1 MHKWLLILFG
11 VIHINAYSEIGTI
24 SELRGSGEIL
34 RADQSDKLLATTDL
48 DIFSYDDV
56 RTGDGRIGIE
66 FLDSSVI
73 RLTEHSKI
81 VIDEY
86 IYDPDPSKSKMALQ
100 MASGTA
106 RFITGA
112 LGRIDKENISI
123 RTPSATIAIRG
134 TDFTTTVDEIGRSLV
149 ILLPKPDGTSSGE
162 ITVETMAGIEV
173 LNEPYQATMVSVSE
187 SPPTKPVQLLNMS
200 LNFIDNLLIVNP
212 PEEVEQALDE
222 QSQSSSNVLDAD
234 FLEENDLDD
243 DGDLSKD
250 ELQEEITRLDI
261 DLLAVD
267 FLQDLLEM
275 IEEVSAGGR
284 DEGASGELDGVKIE
298 GIIPRFDQNA
308 QVYTFVEGEFFTLV
322 RQVEN
327 TIDLELDKTAG
338 YNIQML
344 SAGRFINVTLNGGG
358 ENEIIINQSD

>member
-1 MHKWLLILFG
+1 MHKWLLVLILIPFN
-11 VIHINAYSEIGTI
+11 NAYAEIGKI
-24 SELRGSGEIL
+24 SELRGNGEIL
-34 RADQSDKLLATTDL
+34 RADQSDRLLATNDL
-48 DIFSYDDV
+48 DILSYDDV
-56 RTGDGRIGIE
+56 RTGNGRIGIE

-134 TDFTTTVDEIGRSLV
+134 TDFTTTVDELGRSLV
-149 ILLPKPDGTSSGE
+149 ILLPQADGTSSGE
-162 ITVETMAGIEV
+162 ITVETMAGIEI
-173 LNEPYQATMVSVSE
+173 LNQPYQATMVSVSE
-187 SPPTKPVQLLNMS
+187 APPTKPVVINNLT

-212 PEEVEQALDE
+212 PEEVEAAIHE
-222 QSQSSSNVLDAD
+222 QSQTSSNVLDAD

-243 DGDLSKD
+243 DDGLSDDDLQD
-250 ELQEEITRLDI
+250 EITRLDV
-261 DLLAVD
+261 DFLSVD

-275 IEEVSAGGR
+275 IEEVSAGR
-284 DEGASGELDGVKIE
+284 KDEADEGELDGVQIE
-298 GIIPRFDQNA
+298 GIIPGFDQNA
-308 QVYTFVEGEFFTLV
+308 QTYTFVEGEILTLF

-327 TIDLELDKTAG
+327 TIDLELDKTGG
-338 YNIQML
+338 YNIEIL
-344 SAGRFINVTLNGGG
+344 SAGKQISITTNGGG

>member
-1 MHKWLLILFG
+1 MHKWLLILVLIPFNN
-11 VIHINAYSEIGTI
+11 IYSEIGKI
-24 SELRGSGEIL
+24 SELRGNGEVL
-34 RADQSDKLLATTDL
+34 RGNQSDKLLATANL
-48 DIFSYDDV
+48 DILSYDDV
-56 RTGDGRIGIE
+56 RTGNGRIGIE

-134 TDFTTTVDEIGRSLV
+134 TDFTTTVDELGRSLV
-149 ILLPKPDGTSSGE
+149 ILLPQADGTSSGE
-162 ITVETMAGIEV
+162 ITVETMAGIEI
-173 LNEPYQATMVSVSE
+173 LNQPYQATMVSVSE
-187 SPPTKPVQLLNMS
+187 APPTKPVVINNLT

-212 PEEVEQALDE
+212 PEEVKVAIDE
-222 QSQSSSNVLDAD
+222 QSQVSSNVLD
-234 FLEENDLDD
+234 DD
-243 DGDLSKD
+243 SDLSKD

-261 DLLAVD
+261 DLLSVD
-267 FLQDLLEM
+267 FLQDLLE
-275 IEEVSAGGR
+275 ILEEVSAGGR
-284 DEGASGELDGVKIE
+284 DEGAEGEIDGVRIE
-298 GIIPRFDQNA
+298 GIIPRFDPNA
-308 QVYTFVEGEFFTLV
+308 QVYTFVEGEIFTLV

-327 TIDLELDKTAG
+327 TIDLELDKGAG
-338 YNIQML
+338 YNIQIL
-344 SAGRFINVTLNGGG
+344 SAGRLINVMINGGG